1 MHPMAIEQN
10 FRIRAGRLQS
20 WGIGVLIFA
29 SLFWIYAAWQV
40 FTPYESTYNKV
51 DCPAPFNSD
60 RRDLHFDDSPGYA
73 HREALQCASDRDWP
87 EPLAALVMSVPLSA
101 VGSALL
107 TAGTVSVRLRVH
119 DSEVREAQN

>member
-10 FRIRAGRLQS
+10 FRMRAGRFQS
-20 WGIGVLIFA
+20 WGIGLLIAA

-51 DCPAPFNSD
+51 DCPAPFTSE
-60 RRDLHFDDSPGYA
+60 RRDLYVDDSNGWV
-73 HREALQCASDRDWP
+73 HEDALRCASDRDWP

-101 VGSALL
+101 IGSALL

-119 DSEVREAQN
+119 DREMHEAQN